1 MIDSFIR
8 PESRITE
15 VLRINS
21 HIGGINELEFGYS
34 QLSEIHSA
42 PFEKESYLKSTNP
55 IYVRMI
61 KL

>member
-1 MIDSFIR
+1 MI
-8 PESRITE
+8 ESLVRQESGITE

-34 QLSEIHSA
+34 PLCSILPYAHKR
-42 PFEKESYLKSTNP
+42 EK
-55 IYVRMI
+55 